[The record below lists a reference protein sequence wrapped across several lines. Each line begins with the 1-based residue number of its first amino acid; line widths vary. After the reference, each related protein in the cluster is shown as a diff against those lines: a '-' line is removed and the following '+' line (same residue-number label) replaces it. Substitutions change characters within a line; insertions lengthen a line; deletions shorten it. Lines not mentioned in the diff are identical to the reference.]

1 MMATKVKLTAQLR
14 SETGKGAARSLR
26 RAGYVPGVVYGHG
39 EETRA
44 CKLEW
49 RELEK
54 VLTSVHWE
62 NTIID
67 LKMDDGKTAD
77 VLIRDV
83 QLHPCRPEV
92 LHIDF
97 LAVHK
102 GEKVKLEV
110 PVRIVGVA
118 PGVKEGGILE
128 HHRMEVEIRCVPSD
142 IPAFLEIDVSG
153 LGIGDVAGIRD
164 LVVPEGVEIL
174 DDLEGTICSI
184 VPPAALK
191 HEVEEAAAVLEAAEE
206 AAEPEVIGRGKP
218 AEEEETEEG

>member
-1 MMATKVKLTAQLR
+1 MRR
-14 SETGKGAARSLR
+14 S
-26 RAGYVPGVVYGHG
+26 GYVPAVVYGHG

-67 LKMDDGKTAD
+67 LKMDDGKAAD

-110 PVRIVGVA
+110 PVQVIGVA

-128 HHRMEVEIRCVPSD
+128 HHRMEVEIRCLPSR
-142 IPAFLEIDVSG
+142 IPASLEIDVSG
-153 LGIGDVAGIRD
+153 LGIGDVANVRD

-174 DDLEGTICSI
+174 DDLDSTICSI

-191 HEVEEAAAVLEAAEE
+191 HEVEEAAAVLGAEAE

-218 AEEEETEEG
+218 AAEEETEEG